1 MQQNSGSGYES
12 VEQLK
17 KLFSEGY
24 SVRRISYPPTSD
36 GVLSIMIDLLRPN
49 RLEECLL
56 TVFGDEALIL
66 SEFVKSSSKEKQ
78 KGEIDKNNT
87 C

>member
-24 SVRRISYPPTSD
+24 SVRRVSYPPTSD
-36 GVLSIMIDLLRPN
+36 GVLSIMVDLLRPS

-56 TVFGDEALIL
+56 TVFGDEALVL

-78 KGEIDKNNT
+78 KGEIDEE
-87 C
+87 

>member
-1 MQQNSGSGYES
+1 MQQNSGAGYES

-56 TVFGDEALIL
+56 TVFGNEALVL

-78 KGEIDKNNT
+78 KGEIDEE
-87 C
+87 

>member
-56 TVFGDEALIL
+56 TVFGDEALVL

-78 KGEIDKNNT
+78 KGEIEE
-87 C
+87 